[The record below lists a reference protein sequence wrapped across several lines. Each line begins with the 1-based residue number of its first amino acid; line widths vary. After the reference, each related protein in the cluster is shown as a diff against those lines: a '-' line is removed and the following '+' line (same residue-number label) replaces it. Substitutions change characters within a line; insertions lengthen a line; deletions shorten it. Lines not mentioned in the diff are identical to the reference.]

1 MRKGM
6 RPRNAAYL
14 IASFWFFAVVVF
26 GVIERVAD
34 PKTFKTIWLA
44 FWWAIQTVTT
54 VGYGDIVP
62 NQASGKAMAA
72 FLMLGGLSLLSI
84 VTATITSS
92 FVARRQQEAM
102 AAGDDPFQNQLTAI
116 SDRLTAMETEL
127 RGLRAQLGQ
136 GGTPPAA
143 D

>member
-127 RGLRAQLGQ
+127 RELRAELGQ
-136 GGTPPAA
+136 GGAPPTAK
-143 D
+143 